1 MKNLPFIDLQAI
13 AHQAMGNYGFY
24 SDFPNSVLREIHK
37 LDGKAEFDQDPPLKD
52 LRHLLWSSIDNIDSK
67 DLDQLEFCERTSNQ
81 EIRVL
86 VAIADV
92 DVYVP
97 KSSSTDRHAA
107 HNGTSVYTGVEIF
120 PMLPERLSADLSSL
134 IEGQDRMAIVIEF
147 FVLKDGSVRSD
158 NVFRAVVHNKAKLVY
173 EPLGEWLESLNNES
187 RLSGQGSMPEAV
199 EKIPGLKEQ
208 IILQNEAAQKLHDY
222 RMEKGALE
230 LETIEASTIVK
241 DGEVVDL
248 VLKKKNPARYIIE
261 NFMIAANGTMVKFLE
276 KKGSP
281 YIQRV
286 VRTPERWE
294 RIRQVVQ
301 NLGKDL
307 PPYPDSQALSDF
319 LAQERQAAP
328 AIFPDLSLTIV
339 KLLGPGEYVFTELG
353 KGKIGHFGLAVQ
365 DYTHSTAPNRR
376 YVDLVI
382 QRLLKAVL
390 YNQPAPYTKTELND
404 IAQWCTDR
412 DQASKKVERFMR
424 KVAGAMLL
432 RERLGETFDAIVTG
446 ASEKGIYVRLEAPP
460 VEGRVVRGERGM
472 DIGEKVRVRL
482 MRLEIEKGYI
492 DFEGLKPR

>member
-1 MKNLPFIDLQAI
+1 MVAI
-13 AHQAMGNYGFY
+13 AHQAMNNYGFRP
-24 SDFPNSVLREIHK
+24 DFPSAVIKDMQK
-37 LDGKAEFDQDPPLKD
+37 LPAKNFTLENPPLKD
-52 LRHLLWSSIDNIDSK
+52 LRPLLWSSIDNIDSK
-67 DLDQLEFCERTSNQ
+67 DLDQLEFCERAANN

-92 DVYVP
+92 DAYVP
-97 KSSSTDRHAA
+97 KNSRTDRHASS
-107 HNGTSVYTGVEIF
+107 NGTSVYTGIEIF

-134 IEGQDRMAIVIEF
+134 IEGHDRIAVIIEF
-147 FVLKDGSVRSD
+147 FVLKDGSVRFG
-158 NVFRAVVHNKAKLVY
+158 NVFRGVVQNKAKLVY
-173 EPLGEWLESLNNES
+173 ESAGEWLESL
-187 RLSGQGSMPEAV
+187 RLSGQGPLP
-199 EKIPGLKEQ
+199 EKIEKIIGLKEQ
-208 IILQNEAAQKLHDY
+208 IILQDEAAQRLHDF

-230 LETIEASTIVK
+230 LETIEASPLIQE
-241 DGEVVDL
+241 GEVVDL
-248 VLKKKNPARYIIE
+248 VVKKKNPARYIIE

-276 KKGSP
+276 NKGSP

-294 RIRQVVQ
+294 KICAVAE
-301 NLGKDL
+301 NLGKSL
-307 PPYPDSQALSDF
+307 PSMPDSHALSNF
-319 LAQERQAAP
+319 LAEERQKDP

-376 YVDLVI
+376 YVDLII

-390 YNQPAPYTKTELND
+390 HNEDTPYNKSELNY
-404 IAQWCTDR
+404 IAEWCTER
-412 DQASKKVERFMR
+412 DQAAKKVERFMR

-432 RERLGETFDAIVTG
+432 RDRIGETFDAIVTG
-446 ASEKGIYVRLEAPP
+446 VSDKGTYVRLEMPP
-460 VEGRVVRGERGM
+460 VEGRVMRREQGM

-492 DFEGLKPR
+492 DFEGLKKS